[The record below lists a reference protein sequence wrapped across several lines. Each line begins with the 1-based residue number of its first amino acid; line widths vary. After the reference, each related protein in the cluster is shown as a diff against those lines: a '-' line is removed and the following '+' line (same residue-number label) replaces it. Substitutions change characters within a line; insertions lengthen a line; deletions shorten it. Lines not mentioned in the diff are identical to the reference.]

1 MILAAPLV
9 IPFAEAVG
17 ISIATLGMAK
27 AADMV
32 NDYIQENPEES
43 AMILKTLVPNLGIGQ
58 IFMNKEK
65 ISLED
70 LEEMTD
76 EEAQDLS
83 KEDKAE
89 LMKQGGKSKS
99 KDKRQTMI
107 DLSEKLGLSS
117 EGKEKQDIEYE
128 IDERYDEGGVEDA
141 PKPKFDYKKFFRNR
155 RADGGAIGIEV
166 LFEEKKPRKDF
177 NIGGNVQRVTTPQPY
192 DARASA
198 TDFARAIDTVGA
210 GTNMQKA
217 KAIQS
222 YDQNVQRQNMVN
234 RIQKMNPAGTGN
246 FLQGIKDFG
255 QHAMVSEA
263 MAGKT
268 GKSVI
273 PQYGFQTGYDFQK
286 KFTGLDPKISSGL
299 AAAYQTL
306 QEGSRA
312 LLDGPGGITLGQ
324 AMKTAQE
331 QATENMEG
339 ILAADTGTITPEQQ
353 AARNEYLESQGQPTD
368 ASVAGPSR
376 ETIIQRIL
384 KEIEPGFEN
393 ENSIARAFADQYETG
408 LNLDYLKTLDPD
420 EIKLRLDNA
429 YLQGKGFENPDFSR
443 GRIGGGRPF
452 FRYGP
457 EYMKDFNMAGGP
469 LQLSD
474 QYTGYNLRNELGQLE
489 SILGRETIKPYKT
502 KVEDALI
509 DLYRNR
515 YSGASDLQ
523 KRIFGLKDGGRVGLF
538 MGGPALEGQAL
549 NIYNS
554 MNSYGFTDQ
563 QIADALQGQGLYT
576 PSGSTPPETTTPNII
591 GSQINQG
598 DGGGDGPPPG
608 PTFNRND
615 LLGTTDYFPNP
626 PLGHSLKMGLGSIV
640 DFIKSGGIIGN
651 TIRSFAKRFQKPRVE
666 LVNKINFDAVVREQE
681 RQKEVARQ
689 AAAEA
694 AQQRD
699 AAIASGLDAAI
710 REGRD
715 TSGFDRPDSGA
726 YAEGAGMG
734 VGGGYA
740 SDYGFLKDGGLATM
754 FTRKR

>member
-1 MILAAPLV
+1 MPILAAPLV

-27 AADMV
+27 GADMV

-83 KEDKAE
+83 KEEKAE
-89 LMKQGGKSKS
+89 LMKQGGKSRS

-107 DLSEKLGLSS
+107 DLSEKLGLSG
-117 EGKEKQDIEYE
+117 EGREQQDIEYE
-128 IDERYDEGGVEDA
+128 VDERYDEGGVEDA

-286 KFTGLDPKISSGL
+286 KFTGLDPKISAGL

-312 LLDGPGGITLGQ
+312 LNPFGDTFLRFPT
-324 AMKTAQE
+324 AMKTAQQ

-393 ENSIARAFADQYETG
+393 ENSIARMYADDYKTG
-408 LNLDYLKTLDPD
+408 LDLDYLKTLTPD
-420 EIKLRLDNA
+420 EIKLALDNA
-429 YLQGKGFENPDFSR
+429 YLQGENFQNPDFST
-443 GRIGGGRPF
+443 GRIGGGSPF

-457 EYMKDFNMAGGP
+457 QYMEQFNMQGGP
-469 LQLSD
+469 LRLSD

-489 SILGRETIKPYKT
+489 SILGKEGIKPYMT
-502 KVEDALI
+502 KADDALI
-509 DLYRNR
+509 DLYRGN
-515 YSGASDLQ
+515 YSGDTDLQ
-523 KRIFGLKDGGRVGLF
+523 QRIFGLKDGGRVGLF
-538 MGGPALEGQAL
+538 MGGDPLTGQAL
-549 NIYNS
+549 SIYNS

-563 QIADALQGQGLYT
+563 QIADALRAQGLYDVAPVET
-576 PSGSTPPETTTPNII
+576 PVTNTAPNII
-591 GSQINQG
+591 NQ
-598 DGGGDGPPPG
+598 GGGDGPPG
-608 PTFNRND
+608 PDPTGTKTYGKTFTGMTMPD
-615 LLGTTDYFPNP
+615 GTPI
-626 PLGHSLKMGLGSIV
+626 GS
-640 DFIKSGGIIGN
+640 SGVVEGVGIIDGLKN
-651 TIRSFAKRFQKPRVE
+651 AATGLFDLYSKFSPIGIFSNFMKQRSEKQQELQDNAIDKAKKE
-666 LVNKINFDAVVREQE
+666 REMQ
-681 RQKEVARQ
+681 Q
-689 AAAEA
+689 AIKDAEA
-694 AQQRD
+694 AQAALNNAVRTGRRAGSGGAGIATDDTGTSYD
-699 AAIASGLDAAI
+699 AGG
-710 REGRD
+710 REG
-715 TSGFDRPDSGA
+715 F
-726 YAEGAGMG
+726 
-734 VGGGYA
+734 GY
-740 SDYGFLKDGGLATM
+740 GLKDGGLVSM
-754 FTRKR
+754 FVEKR